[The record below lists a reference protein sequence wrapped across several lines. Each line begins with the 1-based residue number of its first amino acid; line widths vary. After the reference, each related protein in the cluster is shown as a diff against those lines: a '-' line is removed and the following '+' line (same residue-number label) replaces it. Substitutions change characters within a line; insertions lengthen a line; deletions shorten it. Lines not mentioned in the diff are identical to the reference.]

1 MTIRFQL
8 LLFVITGY
16 LLVIAVFLFSIIQR
30 DKVQEETSAESLV
43 ILYESAWYQNYNN
56 NYEFMS
62 KWIPNIGENGN
73 IWDPYDETFIDEIEQ
88 VGNFSN
94 PIVNSIK
101 NRSIGDLQYI
111 MELVFEEELDEGS
124 LSFIMAYFPNS
135 QRFYCGSSLD
145 LFGIDACSPQAKPE
159 FIDSINR
166 FISDSSERPRQNIIN
181 IFDVENNK
189 ASTLNQIYSFPIK
202 INQETIAII
211 ILGID
216 IRKTLEIFEDEYEVR
231 TAIKIPTGYV
241 SLENDYSSDN
251 SDLVSR
257 YNINNYSE
265 TINAAEN
272 LFLENGSRT
281 SLKVDNLGNSL
292 TFIPLS
298 SYLSS
303 DKAQLFIIKD
313 EKLSIET
320 SNDILNRSFVIV
332 TITIL
337 LIISLTTFINYR
349 TFGGITRAIGVLNGL
364 TKGDHSQKMPKR
376 SGILSSEKDEVG
388 QLSNALLRYRDH
400 LLEME
405 EIREEQ
411 AKRRKERDNVII
423 QKMSFLAD
431 RLEGDAKILILEDIK
446 KMQALAKKGDGASTE
461 DASVELM
468 SLAFARMSDEVN
480 SLISARTKE
489 METSRDEARDAN
501 AEKTR
506 FFANMSHELRTP
518 LNAILGY
525 GEMLEEDCEDLGYDD
540 LLPDL
545 RKITSAGSHLLS
557 LINNI
562 LDISKIEA
570 GRMELY
576 LTNFDI
582 ESMIDTIKDVTGP
595 LAIKNEN
602 NFTINLTDNI
612 GKMNQDET
620 KIRQCLT
627 NFLSNSFKFTS
638 KGNVELKV
646 DTFILNEIEMIRFAV
661 IDDGEGMSE
670 EGLSKVFK
678 EYEQAERSTS
688 AKHGGT
694 GLGLPITKKL
704 AEMMGGD
711 VEVMSELGKGS
722 QFTLYV
728 PRYSPEQEDLDIELI
743 DFDKLT
749 EQEKIIV
756 LIDDDVDMHELIRR
770 TVTKIGLTLVG
781 ATDGEKGMQIVRE
794 VKPKLL
800 LLDVLMPGRDGWSI
814 LKECKTDPDLKDMS
828 IIMVSQMEQDKL
840 SKSLGADDYMTK
852 PINRDLFLERVKNLM
867 TSSTSNNGKV
877 LIVDDD
883 KDTREILSRILD
895 DNGWISI
902 TAKDG
907 KDGLEKLKENPSLIV
922 LDLEMPR
929 MDGFEF
935 LDEYMNTYSINDRK
949 PILVYSG
956 KDLNEVQIDQ
966 LNKNVAALIK
976 KDEVSMQELSKV
988 VKNIYNKEE
997 VSINK

>member
-595 LAIKNEN
+595 LSIKNEN
-602 NFTINLTDNI
+602 NFVVNITDNI

-646 DTFILNEIEMIRFAV
+646 DTFILNETEMIRFAV

-935 LDEYMNTYSINDRK
+935 LDEYMNTYSINERK

-956 KDLNEVQIDQ
+956 KDLSEVQIDQ

-976 KDEVSMQELSKV
+976 KDEVSMQELSNV
-988 VKNIYNKEE
+988 VKDIYNKEE

>member
-320 SNDILNRSFVIV
+320 SNAILNRSFAIV

-595 LAIKNEN
+595 LSIKNEN
-602 NFTINLTDNI
+602 NFIVNITDNI

-711 VEVMSELGKGS
+711 VEVKSELGKGS

-743 DFDKLT
+743 NFDKLT

-852 PINRDLFLERVKNLM
+852 PINRELFLERVKNLM
-867 TSSTSNNGKV
+867 INSSSNNGKV

-935 LDEYMNTYSINDRK
+935 LDEYMNTYSINERK

-956 KDLNEVQIDQ
+956 KDLSEVQIDQ

-976 KDEVSMQELSKV
+976 KDEVSMQELSNV
-988 VKNIYNKEE
+988 VKDIYNKEE

>member
-1 MTIRFQL
+1 
-8 LLFVITGY
+8 
-16 LLVIAVFLFSIIQR
+16 
-30 DKVQEETSAESLV
+30 
-43 ILYESAWYQNYNN
+43 
-56 NYEFMS
+56 
-62 KWIPNIGENGN
+62 
-73 IWDPYDETFIDEIEQ
+73 
-88 VGNFSN
+88 
-94 PIVNSIK
+94 
-101 NRSIGDLQYI
+101 
-111 MELVFEEELDEGS
+111 
-124 LSFIMAYFPNS
+124 
-135 QRFYCGSSLD
+135 
-145 LFGIDACSPQAKPE
+145 
-159 FIDSINR
+159 
-166 FISDSSERPRQNIIN
+166 
-181 IFDVENNK
+181 
-189 ASTLNQIYSFPIK
+189 
-202 INQETIAII
+202 
-211 ILGID
+211 
-216 IRKTLEIFEDEYEVR
+216 
-231 TAIKIPTGYV
+231 
-241 SLENDYSSDN
+241 
-251 SDLVSR
+251 
-257 YNINNYSE
+257 
-265 TINAAEN
+265 
-272 LFLENGSRT
+272 
-281 SLKVDNLGNSL
+281 
-292 TFIPLS
+292 
-298 SYLSS
+298 
-303 DKAQLFIIKD
+303 
-313 EKLSIET
+313 
-320 SNDILNRSFVIV
+320 
-332 TITIL
+332 
-337 LIISLTTFINYR
+337 
-349 TFGGITRAIGVLNGL
+349 
-364 TKGDHSQKMPKR
+364 
-376 SGILSSEKDEVG
+376 
-388 QLSNALLRYRDH
+388 
-400 LLEME
+400 ME

-595 LAIKNEN
+595 LSIKNEN
-602 NFTINLTDNI
+602 NFVVNITDNI

>member
-16 LLVIAVFLFSIIQR
+16 LLVIAVFLFSITQR
-30 DKVQEETSAESLV
+30 DNVQEETSAESLV

-56 NYEFMS
+56 NYELMS

-73 IWDPYDETFIDEIEQ
+73 IWDPYDDTFIDEIQ
-88 VGNFSN
+88 QDGNFPN
-94 PIVNSIK
+94 PIVNGIK

-111 MELVFEEELDEGS
+111 LELAFEEQLDEGL
-124 LSFIMAYFPNS
+124 LSFIMAYFPDN

-145 LFGIDACSPQAKPE
+145 LFGIDACSPKAKPE
-159 FIDSINR
+159 FFDRLDLFIDN
-166 FISDSSERPRQNIIN
+166 SSERPKQNIIN
-181 IFDVENNK
+181 IFDIDNNK
-189 ASTLNQIYSFPIK
+189 SSTLNQIYSFPVK

-241 SLENDYSSDN
+241 SLEEDYSSDN
-251 SDLVSR
+251 NDLLGR
-257 YNINNYSE
+257 YNINNYTE
-265 TINAAEN
+265 TIIAAEK
-272 LFLENGSRT
+272 LFLKNGSRT

-320 SNDILNRSFVIV
+320 SNNILNRSFIIV

-388 QLSNALLRYRDH
+388 QLSNALLKYRDH

-405 EIREEQ
+405 EIRKEQ
-411 AKRRKERDNVII
+411 AKKRKERDNVII

-431 RLEGDAKILILEDIK
+431 RLEGDAKSLILEDIK
-446 KMQALAKKGDGASTE
+446 KMQVLAKKSDAASTE

-468 SLAFARMSDEVN
+468 SLAFSRMSDEVS

-545 RKITSAGSHLLS
+545 RKITSSGSHLLS

-582 ESMIDTIKDVTGP
+582 ETMIDTIKDVTGP
-595 LAIKNEN
+595 LAIKNDN
-602 NFTINLTDNI
+602 NFIINLSDNI

-627 NFLSNSFKFTS
+627 NFLSNSFKFS
-638 KGNVELKV
+638 SNGNVELKV

-711 VEVMSELGKGS
+711 VEVKSELGKGS

-728 PRYSPEQEDLDIELI
+728 PRYSPEQEDVDTELI
-743 DFDKLT
+743 NFDKLT

-781 ATDGEKGMQIVRE
+781 ATDGEKGMKIVRE
-794 VKPKLL
+794 IKPKLL

-814 LKECKTDPDLKDMS
+814 LKECKTDPELRDMA

-840 SKSLGADDYMTK
+840 SKSLGADDYITK
-852 PINRDLFLERVKNLM
+852 PINRELFLERVKNLM
-867 TSSTSNNGKV
+867 TNSKSNNNKV
-877 LIVDDD
+877 LIIDDD

-895 DNGWISI
+895 DTGWISI

-907 KDGLEKLKENPSLIV
+907 KDGLEKLKEDPSLIV

-935 LDEYMNTYSINDRK
+935 LDEYMNTHNENDRK

-966 LNKNVAALIK
+966 LNKNVAALVK
-976 KDEVSMQELSKV
+976 KDEVSMQELSNV
-988 VKNIYNKEE
+988 VKNIYKKESI
-997 VSINK
+997 SINK

>member
-265 TINAAEN
+265 TINTAEN

-313 EKLSIET
+313 EKLSKET
-320 SNDILNRSFVIV
+320 SNAILNRSFAIV

-349 TFGGITRAIGVLNGL
+349 TFGG
-364 TKGDHSQKMPKR
+364 
-376 SGILSSEKDEVG
+376 E
-388 QLSNALLRYRDH
+388 
-400 LLEME
+400 
-405 EIREEQ
+405 
-411 AKRRKERDNVII
+411 
-423 QKMSFLAD
+423 
-431 RLEGDAKILILEDIK
+431 
-446 KMQALAKKGDGASTE
+446 
-461 DASVELM
+461 
-468 SLAFARMSDEVN
+468 
-480 SLISARTKE
+480 
-489 METSRDEARDAN
+489 
-501 AEKTR
+501 
-506 FFANMSHELRTP
+506 
-518 LNAILGY
+518 
-525 GEMLEEDCEDLGYDD
+525 
-540 LLPDL
+540 
-545 RKITSAGSHLLS
+545 
-557 LINNI
+557 
-562 LDISKIEA
+562 
-570 GRMELY
+570 
-576 LTNFDI
+576 
-582 ESMIDTIKDVTGP
+582 
-595 LAIKNEN
+595 
-602 NFTINLTDNI
+602 
-612 GKMNQDET
+612 
-620 KIRQCLT
+620 
-627 NFLSNSFKFTS
+627 
-638 KGNVELKV
+638 
-646 DTFILNEIEMIRFAV
+646 
-661 IDDGEGMSE
+661 
-670 EGLSKVFK
+670 
-678 EYEQAERSTS
+678 
-688 AKHGGT
+688 
-694 GLGLPITKKL
+694 
-704 AEMMGGD
+704 
-711 VEVMSELGKGS
+711 
-722 QFTLYV
+722 
-728 PRYSPEQEDLDIELI
+728 
-743 DFDKLT
+743 
-749 EQEKIIV
+749 
-756 LIDDDVDMHELIRR
+756 
-770 TVTKIGLTLVG
+770 
-781 ATDGEKGMQIVRE
+781 
-794 VKPKLL
+794 
-800 LLDVLMPGRDGWSI
+800 
-814 LKECKTDPDLKDMS
+814 
-828 IIMVSQMEQDKL
+828 
-840 SKSLGADDYMTK
+840 
-852 PINRDLFLERVKNLM
+852 
-867 TSSTSNNGKV
+867 
-877 LIVDDD
+877 
-883 KDTREILSRILD
+883 
-895 DNGWISI
+895 
-902 TAKDG
+902 
-907 KDGLEKLKENPSLIV
+907 
-922 LDLEMPR
+922 
-929 MDGFEF
+929 
-935 LDEYMNTYSINDRK
+935 
-949 PILVYSG
+949 
-956 KDLNEVQIDQ
+956 
-966 LNKNVAALIK
+966 
-976 KDEVSMQELSKV
+976 
-988 VKNIYNKEE
+988 
-997 VSINK
+997 

>member
-94 PIVNSIK
+94 PIVNGIK

-257 YNINNYSE
+257 YNINNYLE
-265 TINAAEN
+265 TINVAEN

-281 SLKVDNLGNSL
+281 SIKVDNLGNSI

-320 SNDILNRSFVIV
+320 SNNILNRSFVIV

-411 AKRRKERDNVII
+411 AKRRNERDNVII

-595 LAIKNEN
+595 LSIKNEN
-602 NFTINLTDNI
+602 NFVVNITDNI

>member
-320 SNDILNRSFVIV
+320 SNDILNRSFAIV

-595 LAIKNEN
+595 LSIKNEN
-602 NFTINLTDNI
+602 NFVVNITDNI

-935 LDEYMNTYSINDRK
+935 LDEYMNTYSINERK

-956 KDLNEVQIDQ
+956 KDLSEVQIDQ

-976 KDEVSMQELSKV
+976 KDEVSMQELSNV
-988 VKNIYNKEE
+988 VKDIYNKEE

>member
-320 SNDILNRSFVIV
+320 SNDILNRSFAIV

-446 KMQALAKKGDGASTE
+446 KMEALAKKGDGASTE

-545 RKITSAGSHLLS
+545 KKITSAGSHLLS

-595 LAIKNEN
+595 LSIKNEN
-602 NFTINLTDNI
+602 NFIVNITDNI

-711 VEVMSELGKGS
+711 VEVKSELGKGS

-743 DFDKLT
+743 NFDKLT

-852 PINRDLFLERVKNLM
+852 PINRELFLERVKNLM
-867 TSSTSNNGKV
+867 INSSSNNGKV

-935 LDEYMNTYSINDRK
+935 LDEYMNTYSINERK

-956 KDLNEVQIDQ
+956 KDLSEVQIDQ

-976 KDEVSMQELSKV
+976 KDEVSMQELSNV
-988 VKNIYNKEE
+988 VKDIYNKEE